1 MYWKQ
6 QPVDKMLQSH
16 PARLINET
24 HTDDSILEPKRRNMD
39 IGSLQRHANEE
50 IRRFESGL
58 EDKDYDE
65 VLFLY
70 MSRIS
75 EEIGN
80 LASGVMGQEG
90 LEKGNKP
97 SMEDKSEAFAEAM
110 YSIITLAQ
118 KMDVDLEQAM
128 QLHLEKKKQER
139 EQEEMQQEML

>member
-1 MYWKQ
+1 
-6 QPVDKMLQSH
+6 MLQTH

-24 HTDDSILEPKRRNMD
+24 PTDDSILEPKGRTMD
-39 IGSLQRHANEE
+39 IGSLQQHANEE

-80 LASGVMGQEG
+80 LASGVMGKEG
-90 LEKGNKP
+90 LKP
-97 SMEDKSEAFAEAM
+97 GKTVTDDDTSLAFAEAM
-110 YSIITLAQ
+110 YSIVTLAQ

>member
-1 MYWKQ
+1 
-6 QPVDKMLQSH
+6 
-16 PARLINET
+16 
-24 HTDDSILEPKRRNMD
+24 MD
-39 IGSLQRHANEE
+39 IGSLQQHANEE

-80 LASGVMGQEG
+80 LASGVMGKEG
-90 LEKGNKP
+90 LKP
-97 SMEDKSEAFAEAM
+97 GKTVTDDDTSLAFAEAM
-110 YSIITLAQ
+110 YSIVTLAQ